1 MNAILEYLGENWF
14 FILIYSALLT
24 ALQVCSERRIRSENT
39 ALRREIARLSKHPS
53 TYHEQP
59 LPYMRRYAD
68 DED

>member
-1 MNAILEYLGENWF
+1 MSAVGYV
-14 FILIYSALLT
+14 LIASLYINLWLLVD
-24 ALQVCSERRIRSENT
+24 AHRYRGVNT

-53 TYHEQP
+53 TYHPEP

>member
-1 MNAILEYLGENWF
+1 MSLQIVS
-14 FILIYSALLT
+14 IVLLN
-24 ALQVCSERRIRSENT
+24 LLVLWLLVEKRGLRSENT

>member
-1 MNAILEYLGENWF
+1 MSLQIVSIVLLNLLVLWL
-14 FILIYSALLT
+14 LIEKRGL
-24 ALQVCSERRIRSENT
+24 RSENT

-68 DED
+68 DEG